1 MNEFSSFLRK
11 YAKED
16 FLRLFMPGHQGKC
29 LYLNKNISPLLDL
42 TEIKGADNLFFPD
55 GIIKK
60 LEDLISN
67 LFCSDCYI
75 STGGSTS
82 LIQTILWLFKE
93 KEFIVQR
100 GAHYSFFNA
109 AGIFSIEPIIIGDYR
124 FVSILEIE
132 NALLK
137 TKKGAVLFLTSPNY
151 YGEILDIIE
160 IKKICEKFGAIL
172 IVDSAHGAHLR
183 FLKENKNPIFL
194 GADVC
199 CCSFHKTLP
208 ALTGSAVL
216 QIRKGLFKREVVKKA
231 MALFLTSSPSYL
243 IMDSIGLCLD
253 WLLEFGFSAFLELEE
268 KREKFIKSLNLNFL
282 KTDPSK
288 LVLDCSNLKLDV
300 LDVVDF
306 LRSFKIEPEFYNF
319 RFICFIVSPF
329 LKEENWEKLSFVLK
343 KLETKK
349 EEQKKDFKFDFKRD
363 FGLKEALFKEKETV
377 DVDDACGRVFADIV
391 FFEIPGVLV
400 LTYGEIITKEIVLY
414 LKEKGVK
421 KITVLK

>member
-11 YAKED
+11 YAKEG

-60 LEDLISN
+60 LEDLISD
-67 LFCSDCYI
+67 LFCCECYI

-82 LIQTILWLFKE
+82 LIQTILWLLKE

-109 AGIFSIEPIIIGDYR
+109 AGIFSIEPTIIGNYR
-124 FVSILEIE
+124 FVSFLEIE

-151 YGEILDIIE
+151 YGEMLDIIK
-160 IKKICEKFGAIL
+160 IKKVCEKFGAIL
-172 IVDSAHGAHLR
+172 VVDCAHGAHLR
-183 FLKENKNPIFL
+183 FLEENENPIFL

-253 WLLEFGFSAFLELEE
+253 WLLEFGFSAFLELEKRKE
-268 KREKFIKSLNLNFL
+268 KLISSLNLNFL
-282 KTDPSK
+282 ETDPSK
-288 LVLDCSNLKLDV
+288 IVLDCSNLKLGV

-319 RFICFIVSPF
+319 RFVCFIVTPF
-329 LKEENWEKLSFVLK
+329 LKEEDWEKLSFVLG

-349 EEQKKDFKFDFKRD
+349 EEQIKDFKFNFKRICEIN
-363 FGLKEALFKEKETV
+363 KALLEEKEIV
-377 DVDDACGRVFADIV
+377 DIEDACGRVFADIV
-391 FFEIPGVLV
+391 FSEIPGVLV
-400 LTYGEIITKEIVLY
+400 LTYGELITKEIVLY
-414 LKEKGVK
+414 LKEKGVL
-421 KITVLK
+421 KISVLK

>member
-11 YAKED
+11 YAKEG

-60 LEDLISN
+60 LEDLISD
-67 LFCSDCYI
+67 LFCCECYI

-109 AGIFSIEPIIIGDYR
+109 AGIFSIEPTIIGNYR
-124 FVSILEIE
+124 FVSFLEIE

-151 YGEILDIIE
+151 YGEMLDIIK
-160 IKKICEKFGAIL
+160 IKKVCEKFGAIL
-172 IVDSAHGAHLR
+172 VVDCAHGAHLR
-183 FLKENKNPIFL
+183 FLEENENPIFL

-253 WLLEFGFSAFLELEE
+253 WLLEFGFSAFLELEKRKE
-268 KREKFIKSLNLNFL
+268 KLISSLNLNFL
-282 KTDPSK
+282 ETDPSK
-288 LVLDCSNLKLDV
+288 IVLDCSNLKLGV

-319 RFICFIVSPF
+319 RFVCFIVTPF
-329 LKEENWEKLSFVLK
+329 LKEEDWEKLSFVLG

-349 EEQKKDFKFDFKRD
+349 EEQIKDFKFNFKRICEIN
-363 FGLKEALFKEKETV
+363 KALLEEKEIV
-377 DVDDACGRVFADIV
+377 DIEDACGRVFADIV
-391 FFEIPGVLV
+391 FSEIPGVLV
-400 LTYGEIITKEIVLY
+400 LTYGELITKEIVLY
-414 LKEKGVK
+414 LKEKGVL
-421 KITVLK
+421 KISVLK

>member
-1 MNEFSSFLRK
+1 M
-11 YAKED
+11 
-16 FLRLFMPGHQGKC
+16 
-29 LYLNKNISPLLDL
+29 
-42 TEIKGADNLFFPD
+42 
-55 GIIKK
+55 
-60 LEDLISN
+60 
-67 LFCSDCYI
+67 
-75 STGGSTS
+75 
-82 LIQTILWLFKE
+82 FKE
-93 KEFIVQR
+93 EHTI
-100 GAHYSFFNA
+100 AFFNA

-124 FVSILEIE
+124 SVSILEIE

-172 IVDSAHGAHLR
+172 VVDCAHGAHLR
-183 FLKENKNPIFL
+183 FLKENKNSIFL

-268 KREKFIKSLNLNFL
+268 RREKFIKSLNLNFL

-329 LKEENWEKLSFVLK
+329 LKEKDWEKLSFVLK

-349 EEQKKDFKFDFKRD
+349 EEQKKILNLILKGIL
-363 FGLKEALFKEKETV
+363 GLKK
-377 DVDDACGRVFADIV
+377 
-391 FFEIPGVLV
+391 
-400 LTYGEIITKEIVLY
+400 LY
-414 LKEKGVK
+414 LKK
-421 KITVLK
+421 KKLLMLMMLAVEFLLILFFLKYLAFWF

>member
-11 YAKED
+11 YAKEG

-60 LEDLISN
+60 LEDLISD
-67 LFCSDCYI
+67 LFCCECYI

-82 LIQTILWLFKE
+82 LIQTILWLLKE

-109 AGIFSIEPIIIGDYR
+109 AGIFSIEPTIIGNYR
-124 FVSILEIE
+124 FVSFLEIE

-151 YGEILDIIE
+151 YGEMLDIIK
-160 IKKICEKFGAIL
+160 IKKVCEKFGAIL
-172 IVDSAHGAHLR
+172 VVDCAHGAHLR
-183 FLKENKNPIFL
+183 FLEENENPIFL

-253 WLLEFGFSAFLELEE
+253 WLLEFGFSAFLELEKRKE
-268 KREKFIKSLNLNFL
+268 KLISSLNLNFL
-282 KTDPSK
+282 ETDPSK
-288 LVLDCSNLKLDV
+288 IVLDCSNLKLGV

-319 RFICFIVSPF
+319 RFVCFIVTPF
-329 LKEENWEKLSFVLK
+329 LKEEDWEKLSFVLG

-349 EEQKKDFKFDFKRD
+349 EEQIKDFKFNFKRIC
-363 FGLKEALFKEKETV
+363 GINKALLEEKETV
-377 DVDDACGRVFADIV
+377 DIEDACGRIFADIV
-391 FFEIPGVLV
+391 FSEIPGVLV
-400 LTYGEIITKEIVLY
+400 LTYGELITKEIVLY
-414 LKEKGVK
+414 LKEKGVL
-421 KITVLK
+421 KISVLK

>member
-1 MNEFSSFLRK
+1 M
-11 YAKED
+11 
-16 FLRLFMPGHQGKC
+16 RLFMPGHQGKC
-29 LYLNKNISPLLDL
+29 LYLNENISPLLDL
-42 TEIKGADNLFFPD
+42 TEIKGADNLFFPE

-67 LFCSDCYI
+67 LFCSECYI

-82 LIQTILWLFKE
+82 LIQTILWIFKE
-93 KEFIVQR
+93 REFVVQR

-109 AGIFSIEPIIIGDYR
+109 AGIFSIEPTIIGDYR
-124 FVSILEIE
+124 SVSLLEIE

-137 TKKGAVLFLTSPNY
+137 AKKGSVLFLTSPNY
-151 YGEILDIIE
+151 YGEILDILN
-160 IKKICEKFGAIL
+160 IKKICEKFNTVL
-172 IVDSAHGAHLR
+172 VVDCAHGAHLR

-216 QIRKGLFKREVVKKA
+216 QIRKGLFKREVIKKA

-268 KREKFIKSLNLNFL
+268 KKEWLIKSLNLNFL

-288 LVLDCSNLKLDV
+288 IVLDCSNLKLDV
-300 LDVVDF
+300 FNVVDF
-306 LRSFKIEPEFYNF
+306 LRSFKIEPEFYNY

-329 LKEENWEKLSFVLK
+329 LKEEDWEKLKFVLNM
-343 KLETKK
+343 LETKK
-349 EEQKKDFKFDFKRD
+349 EKNKKNFKFNFKRVC
-363 FGLKEALFKEKETV
+363 GLKEALRKEKETV
-377 DVDDACGRVFADIV
+377 KIEYACGRVFADIV
-391 FFEIPGVLV
+391 FSEIPGVLV
-400 LTYGEIITKEIVLY
+400 LTYGELITKEIVSY
-414 LKEKGVK
+414 LKQKGVL
-421 KITVLK
+421 KISVLK